1 MGDVLGEISLPTGRK
16 YLIWYAN
23 LLRYYKQIWAGCH
36 MIRLSGVWVWQAI
49 DRFRMTLFAS
59 MKTRLVYFNALKYV
73 HGLKFVQKQNNY
85 LGGLF
90 ISQRGHSTCT

>member
-1 MGDVLGEISLPTGRK
+1 
-16 YLIWYAN
+16 
-23 LLRYYKQIWAGCH
+23 
-36 MIRLSGVWVWQAI
+36 MIRLSGVVC
-49 DRFRMTLFAS
+49 DRQFILTLFAS

-90 ISQRGHSTCT
+90 ISQRGHSTCTCCSHVTITSLYFCFQAHTNYY